1 MVVETGI
8 IKGKK
13 SKYYNKSEDK
23 EIIKY
28 SKTINLGVNS
38 SCNIDDNV
46 IILSET
52 DYKELIATNETDI
65 KATETIKELNNII
78 VTNENRINKLSDEV
92 EELKTEILKLTNENN
107 INLSA
112 LTDLTNDYKATE
124 IELTEVKRVMKQY
137 NINNAD
143 DLQQLFKLFEFMEID
158 YIRVINYYET
168 DQMHV
173 VHHSNYAR
181 YLEEARLHMMDQL
194 DLSYDELERMGII
207 IPVME
212 LHDYYIKSITYGDI
226 IEIRPLIIRLS
237 PVRFSLKYDISGI
250 IILII

>member
-1 MVVETGI
+1 M
-8 IKGKK
+8 
-13 SKYYNKSEDK
+13 
-23 EIIKY
+23 
-28 SKTINLGVNS
+28 
-38 SCNIDDNV
+38 
-46 IILSET
+46 
-52 DYKELIATNETDI
+52 
-65 KATETIKELNNII
+65 
-78 VTNENRINKLSDEV
+78 NKLEP
-92 EELKTEILKLTNENN
+92 
-107 INLSA
+107 
-112 LTDLTNDYKATE
+112 
-124 IELTEVKRVMKQY
+124 
-137 NINNAD
+137 
-143 DLQQLFKLFEFMEID
+143 

-237 PVRFSLKYDISGI
+237 PVRFSLKYDIFRSGTDELLSKI
-250 IILII
+250 QKMQKERRPYYESAAAYSVITDQKSVEEITDEILKIFTENSGSLR

>member
-1 MVVETGI
+1 MIVETGI

-38 SCNIDDNV
+38 SFNIDDNV

-52 DYKELIATNETDI
+52 DYKQLIATNETDI

-78 VTNENRINKLSDEV
+78 VTNENRINSLSDEL

-158 YIRVINYYET
+158 YIRVINYL
-168 DQMHV
+168 
-173 VHHSNYAR
+173 NK
-181 YLEEARLHMMDQL
+181 YLELLQHRGLLQRIINK
-194 DLSYDELERMGII
+194 DLSVD
-207 IPVME
+207 V
-212 LHDYYIKSITYGDI
+212 DK
-226 IEIRPLIIRLS
+226 PL
-237 PVRFSLKYDISGI
+237 LKYIDLQGNKLNDDSVALNTINVDNSNE
-250 IILII
+250 